1 MNYEIFLTEFEKARS
16 ELPEFVVVTLTG
28 FQGSAPQVLG
38 ARMIVSHQG
47 YFSGTVGGG
56 KLEKAAIEKSISM
69 LQTKRASARSSA
81 IETCTWNLQKDLNMS
96 CGGSVT
102 LLFEYQS
109 AKSDWQIVIFGA
121 GHVAQ
126 ELTRVLARLN
136 CHIQVYDTRPEWID
150 KLPKGVKNL
159 EAHLTP
165 NLEEKAKTIS
175 ERAFVVVATMG
186 HSTDLPVLRE
196 LLNGRQFPYV
206 GAIGSDV
213 KAKKLK
219 SGLLEL
225 GIEDAACS
233 ALYCPIGEDFG
244 DNTPPEIAISIVSQ
258 LLKQRDRL
266 RRQTALEQAGGAL

>member
-1 MNYEIFLTEFEKARS
+1 MNYETFLSQYEKARS
-16 ELPEFVVVTLTG
+16 ELPAFVVVTLTG

-38 ARMIVSHQG
+38 ARMIVSQQG
-47 YFSGTVGGG
+47 YYSGTVGGG

-69 LQTKRASARSSA
+69 LHTKRASA

-126 ELTRVLARLN
+126 ELTRVLTRLN
-136 CHIQVYDTRPEWID
+136 CHIQVFDTRPEWID
-150 KLPKGVKNL
+150 KLPKGLKNL

-165 NLEEKAKTIS
+165 SLEEKAKTIS
-175 ERAFVVVATMG
+175 EHAFVVVATMG
-186 HSTDLPVLRE
+186 HSTDLPVLKE
-196 LLNGRQFPYV
+196 LLNGRPFPYV

-219 SGLLEL
+219 AGLLEL
-225 GIEDAACS
+225 GIEHAACS

-258 LLKQRDRL
+258 LLRERDRQ
-266 RRQTALEQAGGAL
+266 RLETKLEPIGGAL